1 MSIKDYLKNSRT
13 VLFFRLLHE
22 KFQDVVLLTKYI
34 ANGNRLND
42 KDKLYTDLAIRT
54 HAIEKGMSIGN
65 VKVGFGKPKALS
77 LLQGLQHYLSIGGS
91 KVFVS
96 ESCSVI
102 NKYVTFNESLGADMT
117 AVKDKLMAFCK
128 NNKVNLI
135 NKGGIYLLDKK
146 NTEEKLRSSFDLFSQ
161 SRFSVRDFG
170 TTDIPLD
177 CIEKALS
184 MAEKTPSA
192 CNRQSWR
199 IYVYSNEALRNKI
212 FSLQGGCKGFW
223 QDMQYAILICG
234 DIRGYNINE
243 LSQVYVDGGIY
254 AMNLLYALH
263 FEGAAAI
270 PLTMGHKQK
279 KIKEIKRE
287 MDIPD
292 NEVPIILIGVGSYK
306 DSYKVAVSERT
317 DYHNYTSIKK

>member
-1 MSIKDYLKNSRT
+1 MSIKNYLKNSRT

-22 KFQDVVLLTKYI
+22 KFQEVVLLTKYI
-34 ANGNRLND
+34 ANGNRIND
-42 KDKLYTDLAIRT
+42 KDKLLTDLAIRT
-54 HAIEKGMSIGN
+54 HSIEKGMSIGN
-65 VKVGFGKPKALS
+65 IKVGFGKPKVLS
-77 LLQGLQHYLSIGGS
+77 LLQDLQRYLSLGGN
-91 KVFVS
+91 KDFV
-96 ESCSVI
+96 EEACSII
-102 NKYVTFNESLGADMT
+102 NKYIIFNESLGADMVT
-117 AVKDKLMAFCK
+117 VKDRFMIFCK
-128 NNKVNLI
+128 ENKVEI
-135 NKGGIYLLDKK
+135 IDKGGIYLLNKE
-146 NTEEKLRSSFDLFSQ
+146 NTVAQLKSSFDIFSQ

-170 TTDIPLD
+170 TDKISLD
-177 CIEKALS
+177 FIERALA
-184 MAEKTPSA
+184 MTEKSPSA

-199 IYVYSNEALRNKI
+199 IYVYSNEKLRNKI

-263 FEGAAAI
+263 FEGVATI

-279 KIKEIKRE
+279 KLKEIKRE

-292 NEVPIILIGVGSYK
+292 NEVPVLLIGVGAYK
-306 DSYKVAVSERT
+306 DKYKVAVSVRR
-317 DYHNYTSIKK
+317 DYHNYTFIKL

>member
-22 KFQDVVLLTKYI
+22 KFQEVVLLTKYI

-42 KDKLYTDLAIRT
+42 KDKLLTDLAIRT

-65 VKVGFGKPKALS
+65 VKVGFGKPKVMSLLRDMQLYLS
-77 LLQGLQHYLSIGGS
+77 LGGN
-91 KVFVS
+91 KGFVS
-96 ESCSVI
+96 EACSVI
-102 NKYVTFNESLGADMT
+102 NKYIAFNESIGADMAT
-117 AVKDKLMAFCK
+117 VKDRFMIFCK
-128 NNKVNLI
+128 ENKVEMI
-135 NKGGIYLLDKK
+135 DKGGIYLLDRES
-146 NTEEKLRSSFDLFSQ
+146 TVTKLNSSFDIFSQ

-170 TTDIPLD
+170 TDKISFVY
-177 CIEKALS
+177 IERALS
-184 MAEKTPSA
+184 IAEKSPSA

-199 IYVYSNEALRNKI
+199 IYVYSDAKLRNKI
-212 FSLQGGCKGFW
+212 FSLQGGCNGFC

-263 FEGAAAI
+263 FEGVAAI

-279 KIKEIKRE
+279 KLKEIKLE

-292 NEVPIILIGVGSYK
+292 NEVPVLLIGVGAYK
-306 DSYKVAVSERT
+306 DKYKVAVSVRR
-317 DYHNYTSIKK
+317 DYHNYTFIR

>member
-1 MSIKDYLKNSRT
+1 MSIIDYLKNSRI

-22 KFQDVVLLTKYI
+22 KFQEVVLLTKYI

-42 KDKLYTDLAIRT
+42 KDKLSTDLAIRT
-54 HAIEKGMSIGN
+54 HAIEKGMSIGS
-65 VKVGFGKPKALS
+65 VKVGFGKPKVKSLLRDLQRYLS
-77 LLQGLQHYLSIGGS
+77 LGGN
-91 KVFVS
+91 KDFVS

-102 NKYVTFNESLGADMT
+102 NKYITFNESLGADMAT
-117 AVKDKLMAFCK
+117 VKDKFMTFCK
-128 NNKVNLI
+128 KNEVDLI
-135 NKGGIYLLDKK
+135 DKGGIYLLDKES
-146 NTEEKLRSSFDLFSQ
+146 TEAKSKSSFDVFSQ

-170 TTDIPLD
+170 TDKISLEH
-177 CIEKALS
+177 IERALS
-184 MAEKTPSA
+184 IAEKTPSA

-199 IYVYSNEALRNKI
+199 IYVYADKTLRDKI

-223 QDMQYAILICG
+223 QNMQYAILICG

-263 FEGAAAI
+263 FEGVASI

-279 KIKEIKRE
+279 TVRMIKSE
-287 MDIPD
+287 MDIPE
-292 NEVPIILIGVGSYK
+292 NEIPVLLIGVGSYK
-306 DSYKVAVSERT
+306 DKYKVAVSER
-317 DYHNYTSIKK
+317 YNHKNYTIIL